1 MNTGS
6 IMSNVVLLLGRILAS
21 AIFIQAGYSEMMN
34 LAGTIGYFES
44 LGLRYASLLVWPVL
58 ALELGGGLL
67 ILVGF
72 MTRPVALLLGIFAVA
87 AAVVGHFDFGN
98 FTEFQMFM
106 KDMAIAGGYLFIS
119 VTGAGTLSVDAAL
132 KAQAG

>member
-1 MNTGS
+1 MF
-6 IMSNVVLLLGRILAS
+6 NVVLLLGRILAS

-34 LAGTIGYFES
+34 LAGTIRYFES
-44 LGLRYASLLVWPVL
+44 LGLPYASLLVWPVL

-72 MTRPVALLLGIFAVA
+72 MTRPVALLLGVFA
-87 AAVVGHFDFGN
+87 AAAAAIGHSDFGN
-98 FTEFQMFM
+98 ITEFQMFM

-119 VTGAGTLSVDAAL
+119 VTGAGTISVDGAM
-132 KAQAG
+132 KVQSG